1 MNFNIPVICIDDAG
15 RPNEVPTSRWIKK
28 GEKYHI
34 TEISRM
40 ALQGNIYGCK
50 LAERDNDDLAPYAYF
65 RLNRFA
71 ELNPDQQLNEEWENE
86 DISELVE
93 ILEVEKVEV

>member
-1 MNFNIPVICIDDAG
+1 MNMNMPVICIDDAG
-15 RPNEVPTSRWIKK
+15 RPNEIPTSRWIKK

-34 TEISRM
+34 IEIAKM
-40 ALQGNIYGCK
+40 TLQGNIYGCK

-65 RLNRFA
+65 RLSRFA
-71 ELNPDQQLNEEWENE
+71 EINPDKVAEDAWEDQ

-93 ILEVEKVEV
+93 ILEVERVEV